1 VILLVEEV
9 GDMIVDIDVTDV
21 TQEDVNKTDLKMRE
35 LQVGVKSYH

>member
-21 TQEDVNKTDLKMRE
+21 TQEDVKKTDLKMRE